1 LYFKVLYLNINTRT
15 LKKTNLILV
24 ATLLCILA
32 TKHPYLLYYWSVM
45 TISILFLNSRMRYQ
59 QLATHSIYN
68 AIFCGYLVFIVLN
81 RIRSYLK
88 YKFSPFP
95 EEVIN
100 IAEHGFF
107 AGVIC
112 LKILVY
118 LGLFTN
124 WNFQKK
130 CLASVFA
137 LNFIGI
143 FNEFFQ
149 SWLQNRNIFHFTT
162 DSQKDLLINFLGSI
176 VFYLLCFFRK

>member
-1 LYFKVLYLNINTRT
+1 
-15 LKKTNLILV
+15 
-24 ATLLCILA
+24 LLCILFV
-32 TKHPYLLYYWSVM
+32 KHPYLLYYWFTM
-45 TISILFLNSRMRYQ
+45 AISILFLNSRMRYQ

-81 RIRSYLK
+81 RIRSFLK
-88 YKFSPFP
+88 YKFTPFL
-95 EEVIN
+95 EEIIN

-118 LGLFTN
+118 LSLFTN
-124 WNFQKK
+124 WNFSKK
-130 CLASVFA
+130 CLASVLF

-149 SWLQNRNIFHFTT
+149 SWLQNRNILSFSG
-162 DSQKDLLINFLGSI
+162 DSQKDLLINFLGSM
-176 VFYLLCFFRK
+176 VFYLLCFLRK